1 MCGGADKIQG
11 IPIHRQAFLAV
22 TSRTW
27 TTVFGP
33 PSTLSELW
41 AFSPELG
48 LAPKLELVA
57 EGAVHAPHL
66 PLLNADAII
75 GDSPI
80 FLTPYPS
87 KAKIVS
93 TSSCLPYTAN
103 DMRSL
108 LSQMIADIG
117 RNTLRLTESVD
128 FLLSNVSK
136 ETKEV
141 DLIVVGPTA
150 HTRVLQVALQD
161 ASFRVNT
168 ISEPSIPSPATDL
181 RGGSG
186 KVAIVGM
193 SGRFP
198 GSESIQEFWANLQ
211 MGVDFSEKVRELSDR
226 STQHHY

>member
-1 MCGGADKIQG
+1 M
-11 IPIHRQAFLAV
+11 
-22 TSRTW
+22 
-27 TTVFGP
+27 FGP
-33 PSTLSELW
+33 PSALSELW
-41 AFSPELG
+41 TFSPELD
-48 LAPKLELVA
+48 LAPKIKLVS

-87 KAKIVS
+87 KATIVS
-93 TSSCLPYTAN
+93 TSSCLPYKAN

-117 RNTLRLTESVD
+117 NNTLRLTESVD
-128 FLLSNVSK
+128 FLVSNISK
-136 ETKEV
+136 EMREV

-150 HTRVLQVALQD
+150 HTRVLQIALQD
-161 ASFRVNT
+161 ASIRVNT
-168 ISEPSIPSPATDL
+168 LSEPSIGSPPKDL
-181 RGGSG
+181 REGSE

-198 GSESIQEFWANLQ
+198 GSESLQEFWANLQ
-211 MGVDFSEKVRELSDR
+211 LGVDLHEKVRELDES
-226 STQHHY
+226 STKRRD